1 MHCLLQSIQHIKI
14 IHDLLSELQMRTV
27 GRAYFL
33 HLRINANEFSHECY
47 NNGVD
52 TIFHSHTKSQYA
64 YHVFV
69 LSKIST
75 QIGRYMLLQN
85 KIYTYS
91 YIHKQEKLSKYS
103 NTFSGPHL
111 NLFVS
116 INSFM
121 SIIGIHHLEFKENL
135 FPLLISFKCKAR
147 NCYDNQNAPKF
158 KRCLRHTQLILQQE
172 S

>member
-1 MHCLLQSIQHIKI
+1 
-14 IHDLLSELQMRTV
+14 MRTV

-52 TIFHSHTKSQYA
+52 TIFHSHRNHNMLTMSLCYQKYLLRLACLSEAYLTK
-64 YHVFV
+64 VENE
-69 LSKIST
+69 
-75 QIGRYMLLQN
+75 LLLYIN
-85 KIYTYS
+85 KKSLANIVTHS
-91 YIHKQEKLSKYS
+91 A
-103 NTFSGPHL
+103 GPHL
-111 NLFVS
+111 KLFVS

-121 SIIGIHHLEFKENL
+121 PIIGIHHLEFKENL

>member
-1 MHCLLQSIQHIKI
+1 
-14 IHDLLSELQMRTV
+14 MRTV

-52 TIFHSHTKSQYA
+52 TIFHSHRNHNMLTMSLCYQKYLLRLACFSEVYVQKY
-64 YHVFV
+64 
-69 LSKIST
+69 KT
-75 QIGRYMLLQN
+75 NYML
-85 KIYTYS
+85 S
-91 YIHKQEKLSKYS
+91 YINKKSLANIVTNS
-103 NTFSGPHL
+103 TGPHL

-121 SIIGIHHLEFKENL
+121 PIIGIHHLEFKENS